1 MHFTWCF
8 ILYFV
13 SAIQGQNYRNDHNE
27 IPGTNC
33 HSRIGVSQP
42 GRTDPVY
49 WLYASDGWASKAR
62 LYNEEAWISE
72 LPIYVDDRQPY
83 YAWIQVFCLF
93 LSRFCVIKKPSC
105 FVIYVKTQKFNADNL
120 NADCHRP

>member
-1 MHFTWCF
+1 MMYFTWCF
-8 ILYFV
+8 ILYLV
-13 SAIQGQNYRNDHNE
+13 QAIQGQNYRDDRNE

-33 HSRIGVSQP
+33 HSRLGVSQP

-62 LYNEEAWISE
+62 LHNEEAWISE

-83 YAWIQVFCLF
+83 YAWIQVFCSF
-93 LSRFCVIKKPSC
+93 QSFRKIIPIITNRVVK
-105 FVIYVKTQKFNADNL
+105 FVAPIICKQS
-120 NADCHRP
+120 